1 MKKELFKSTLIYLK
15 NNYLWRHDKNYI
27 RVIFIITVCSG
38 VAFANCN
45 SRHPWLAASFVKTWQ
60 FYVLTRC
67 FIGVYM
73 STPLEEYLSS
83 CNGKPN
89 AAMCSYVANLQQ
101 VAEIGPEIAASIVNE
116 LENQRSHLKLV
127 ASENY
132 CSLNVQAAMGNLLT
146 DKYAEGYPEHRYY
159 GGCVNIDAVENTAAR
174 EAEKLFGAEYAYV
187 QPHSGADTNLV
198 AYWAILSAKVE
209 TPTLEELG
217 VKSLNDLTAEQFD
230 MLRKRFGNQR
240 LMGLDYSCGGHL
252 THGYRMNVSARM
264 FESHP
269 YGVEEDTGL
278 LDYDKIEK
286 QAMEVKPLILLAG
299 YSAYPRKINF
309 KRFRDIADKCGA
321 VLMVD
326 MAHFAGLVAGKA
338 FTDDYDPVKWAD
350 IVTTTTHKTLRGP
363 RGALILCKKE
373 YADYVN
379 KGCPMVLGG
388 PLGHVMAAKAIALKE
403 ANTPAYREYAGNVV
417 KNAQALAEACKSLGM
432 PLQTGGT
439 DNHLMLADVTVY
451 GLTGKQAEAALFN
464 CGITANANALP
475 YDKNGAWWTSGI
487 RIGTP
492 GLTTL
497 GFNTEDMKEVASIID
512 FVLKGTKPGLTK
524 DGKPAKGKINLD
536 PKVQEEAKKRVNK
549 LLSAHV
555 LYPELDLDFLKKEFV
570 K

>member
-1 MKKELFKSTLIYLK
+1 
-15 NNYLWRHDKNYI
+15 
-27 RVIFIITVCSG
+27 
-38 VAFANCN
+38 
-45 SRHPWLAASFVKTWQ
+45 
-60 FYVLTRC
+60 
-67 FIGVYM
+67 M
-73 STPLEEYLSS
+73 STPLENYLSS
-83 CNGKPN
+83 CGNKPN
-89 AAMCSYVANLQQ
+89 AAMTAYVANLQQ
-101 VAEIGPEIAASIVNE
+101 VAAVGPDIAASIVNE

-132 CSLNVQAAMGNLLT
+132 CSLSVQSAMGNLLT

-174 EAEKLFGAEYAYV
+174 EAEKLFGADYAYV

-230 MLRKRFGNQR
+230 MLRKKFGNQK

-252 THGYRMNVSARM
+252 THGYKMNVSARM

-269 YGVEEDTGL
+269 YGVDEKTGL
-278 LDYDKIEK
+278 LDYDAIEK
-286 QAMEVKPLILLAG
+286 QAMEVKPLILLTG
-299 YSAYPRKINF
+299 FSAYPRKIDF
-309 KRFRDIADKCGA
+309 KRFRQIADKCGA

-326 MAHFAGLVAGKA
+326 MAHFAGLVAGKV
-338 FTDDYDPVKWAD
+338 FQGDYDPVKWAD

-363 RGALILCKKE
+363 RGAMILCKKE
-373 YADYVN
+373 YVDYVN

-388 PLGHVMAAKAIALKE
+388 PLGHVMAAKAIAFKE
-403 ANTPAYREYAGNVV
+403 ANTPAYQAWAAQVV
-417 KNAQALAEACKSLGM
+417 KNAQALAEALKSYNI

-451 GLTGKQAEAALFN
+451 GLTGKQAEAAMFE

-475 YDKNGAWWTSGI
+475 YDKNGAWWTSGV
-487 RIGTP
+487 RLGTP
-492 GLTTL
+492 ALTTL
-497 GFNTEDMKEVASIID
+497 GMNEEDMKEVASIVD
-512 FVLKGTKPGLTK
+512 FVLKNTKPGVTK
-524 DGKPAKGKINLD
+524 EGKPAKGKIVISD
-536 PKVQEEAKKRVNK
+536 ETKSAARERVNK
-549 LLSAHV
+549 LLKAHV

>member
-1 MKKELFKSTLIYLK
+1 MSSPLE
-15 NNYLWRHDKNYI
+15 NYLN
-27 RVIFIITVCSG
+27 
-38 VAFANCN
+38 
-45 SRHPWLAASFVKTWQ
+45 
-60 FYVLTRC
+60 
-67 FIGVYM
+67 
-73 STPLEEYLSS
+73 S

-89 AAMCSYVANLQQ
+89 VAMTAYVANLQQ
-101 VAEIGPEIAASIVNE
+101 VAKVGPDIACSIVNE

-159 GGCVNIDAVENTAAR
+159 GGCVNIDAVENAAAH
-174 EAEKLFGAEYAYV
+174 EAEKLFGADYAYV

-198 AYWAILSAKVE
+198 AYWAILSKKVE

-217 VKSLNDLTAEQFD
+217 VKSLAELTDEQFD

-269 YGVEEDTGL
+269 YGVNKETGL
-278 LDYDKIEK
+278 LDYDAIEK
-286 QAMEVKPLILLAG
+286 QAMEVKPLILLTG
-299 YSAYPRKINF
+299 FSAYPRKIDF
-309 KRFRDIADKCGA
+309 KRFRQIADKCGA

-326 MAHFAGLVAGKA
+326 MAHFAGLVAGKVW
-338 FTDDYDPVKWAD
+338 TGDNDPVKWAD

-363 RGALILCKKE
+363 RGAMILCKAE

-403 ANTPAYREYAGNVV
+403 AATPEYQEWAHNVCN
-417 KNAQALAEACKSLGM
+417 NAKALAKSCMDKGM
-432 PLQTGGT
+432 ILQTGGT
-439 DNHLMLADVTVY
+439 DNHLMLVDVTTY
-451 GLTGKQAEAALFN
+451 GLTGKQAEAALFK
-464 CGITANANALP
+464 CGVTANANALP

-492 GLTTL
+492 ALTTL
-497 GFNTEDMKEVASIID
+497 GMNEKDMEEVASIID
-512 FVLKGTKPGLTK
+512 LVLKGTKPGLTK
-524 DGKPAKGKINLD
+524 EGKPAKGKIVLD
-536 PKVQEEAKKRVNK
+536 EATEAEAKKRVQA

-555 LYPELDLDFLKKEFV
+555 LYPELDLNFLKENFCK
-570 K
+570 

>member
-1 MKKELFKSTLIYLK
+1 
-15 NNYLWRHDKNYI
+15 
-27 RVIFIITVCSG
+27 
-38 VAFANCN
+38 
-45 SRHPWLAASFVKTWQ
+45 
-60 FYVLTRC
+60 
-67 FIGVYM
+67 M
-73 STPLEEYLSS
+73 STPIENYLAA
-83 CNGKPN
+83 CGNKPN
-89 AAMCSYVANLQQ
+89 PAMIAYVANLQQ
-101 VAEIGPEIAASIVNE
+101 VAAVGPDIATSIVNE

-174 EAEKLFGAEYAYV
+174 EAEALFGADYAYV

-198 AYWAILSAKVE
+198 AYWAILSKKIE

-217 VKSLNDLTAEQFD
+217 VKSLAELTDEQFD
-230 MLRKRFGNQR
+230 MLRKKFGNQK

-269 YGVEEDTGL
+269 YGVDKETGL
-278 LDYDKIEK
+278 LDYDAIEK
-286 QAMEVKPLILLAG
+286 QAMEVKPLILLTG
-299 YSAYPRKINF
+299 FSAYPRKINF
-309 KRFRDIADKCGA
+309 RRFREIADKCGA

-326 MAHFAGLVAGKA
+326 MAHFAGLVAGKVL
-338 FTDDYDPVKWAD
+338 TDDFDPVKWAD
-350 IVTTTTHKTLRGP
+350 VVTTTTHKTLRGP
-363 RGALILCKKE
+363 RGAMILCKKE
-373 YADYVN
+373 FADYVN

-388 PLGHVMAAKAIALKE
+388 PLGHIMAAKAIAFKE
-403 ANTPAYREYAGNVV
+403 ARTEAYRNYAQNVV
-417 KNAQALAEACKSLGM
+417 KNAQILADECMKLGM
-432 PLQTGGT
+432 TLQTGGT
-439 DNHLMLADVTVY
+439 DNHLMLIDVTTY
-451 GLTGKQAEAALFN
+451 GLTGKQAEAALFK

-487 RIGTP
+487 RVGTP

-497 GFNTEDMKEVASIID
+497 GMNGDDMKEVASLID

-524 DGKPAKGKINLD
+524 EGKPAKGKIVLD
-536 PKVQEEAKKRVNK
+536 EKTESEAKSRVQK
-549 LLSAHV
+549 LLKAHM

>member
-1 MKKELFKSTLIYLK
+1 MY
-15 NNYLWRHDKNYI
+15 
-27 RVIFIITVCSG
+27 
-38 VAFANCN
+38 
-45 SRHPWLAASFVKTWQ
+45 
-60 FYVLTRC
+60 
-67 FIGVYM
+67 
-73 STPLEEYLSS
+73 TPLEEYLTL
-83 CNGKPN
+83 CGGKPN
-89 AAMCSYVANLQQ
+89 ASMCAYVANLQQ
-101 VAEIGPEIAASIVNE
+101 VASVDSKIAASIVNE

-132 CSLNVQAAMGNLLT
+132 CSLAVQAAMGNLLT

-159 GGCVNIDAVENTAAR
+159 GGCVNIDAVENNAAR
-174 EAEKLFGAEYAYV
+174 EAEKLFGADYAYV

-217 VKSLNDLTAEQFD
+217 VKSLAELKDEQFD

-269 YGVEEDTGL
+269 YGVDEKTGL
-278 LDYDKIEK
+278 LDYDKIER

-299 YSAYPRKINF
+299 YSAYPRAINF
-309 KRFRDIADKCGA
+309 RRFREIADKCGA

-326 MAHFAGLVAGKA
+326 MAHFAGLVAGKV
-338 FTDDYDPVKWAD
+338 FTDDFDPVKWAD

-363 RGALILCKKE
+363 RGAMILCKKE

-388 PLGHVMAAKAIALKE
+388 PLGHVMAAKAIAFKE
-403 ANTPAYREYAGNVV
+403 ANTASYREYAQNVV
-417 KNAQALAEACKSLGM
+417 KNAKALSEACKSLGF
-432 PLQTGGT
+432 PVQTGGT
-439 DNHLMLADVTVY
+439 DNHLMLLDVTVY
-451 GLTGKQAEAALFN
+451 GLTGKQAEAALFA
-464 CGITANANALP
+464 CGVTVNANALP

-492 GLTTL
+492 ALTTL
-497 GFNTEDMKEVASIID
+497 GFVEDEMKEVASIID
-512 FVLKGTKPGLTK
+512 LVLKGTKPGLTK
-524 DGKPAKGKINLD
+524 DGKPAKGKIELD
-536 PKVQEEAKKRVNK
+536 PEIQKEAKKRVSA
-549 LLSAHV
+549 LLSSHV
-555 LYPELDLDFLKKEFV
+555 LYPELDLDFLKKQFV

>member
-1 MKKELFKSTLIYLK
+1 
-15 NNYLWRHDKNYI
+15 
-27 RVIFIITVCSG
+27 
-38 VAFANCN
+38 
-45 SRHPWLAASFVKTWQ
+45 
-60 FYVLTRC
+60 
-67 FIGVYM
+67 M
-73 STPLEEYLSS
+73 STPLEEYLNS

-89 AAMCSYVANLQQ
+89 AAMTAYVANLQQ
-101 VAEIGPEIAASIVNE
+101 VAAVGPEVAASIVNE

-132 CSLNVQAAMGNLLT
+132 CTLNVQAAMGNLLT

-159 GGCVNIDAVENTAAR
+159 GGCVNIDAVENCAAR
-174 EAEKLFGAEYAYV
+174 EAEALFGAEYAYV

-198 AYWAILSAKVE
+198 AYWAILSKKVE

-217 VKSLNDLTAEQFD
+217 VKSLAELTDEQFD
-230 MLRKRFGNQR
+230 MLRKRFGNQK

-269 YGVEEDTGL
+269 YGVDRETGL
-278 LDYDKIEK
+278 LDYDAIEK
-286 QAMEVKPLILLAG
+286 QAMEVKPLILLTG
-299 YSAYPRKINF
+299 FSAYPRKINF
-309 KRFRDIADKCGA
+309 KRFREIADKCGA

-326 MAHFAGLVAGKA
+326 MAHFAGLVAGKV
-338 FTDDYDPVKWAD
+338 FTGEYDPVQWAD

-363 RGALILCKKE
+363 RGAMILCKKE

-388 PLGHVMAAKAIALKE
+388 PLGHIMAAKAIAFKE
-403 ANTPAYREYAGNVV
+403 ARTPAYQQYAQNVV
-417 KNAQALAEACKSLGM
+417 KNANALAEGCMAHGM

-439 DNHLMLADVTVY
+439 DNHLMLVDVTGY
-451 GLTGKQAEAALFN
+451 GLTGKQAEAALFK
-464 CGITANANALP
+464 CGVTANANALP

-497 GFNTEDMKEVASIID
+497 GMNESDMKEVSDIID

-524 DGKPAKGKINLD
+524 DGKPAKGKIELD
-536 PKVQEEAKKRVNK
+536 PAVEAEGRKRVQA
-549 LLSAHV
+549 LLSKYV
-555 LYPELDLDFLKKEFV
+555 LYPELDLDFLKKHFV
-570 K
+570 NA